1 MMKDKSKI
9 TIAVDGHSSCGKSTV
24 AKAIAKELSLIYI
37 DTGAMYRAVTLFALR
52 KGLVTEGKVDEE
64 GLAAC
69 MDDIKVEFRKNEA
82 GGLDTYLNGE
92 NVEKEIRQIV
102 VSSHV
107 SAVSSLA
114 FVRKRLVS
122 LQQEMGRSGGVILDG
137 RDIGTVVFPNADLK
151 IFMTAS
157 PEIRAE
163 RRYKEMIA
171 KGDKV
176 SLEEILENVK
186 ARDHADSTRKES
198 PLAKADDAVVLDNS
212 DLDPQGQ
219 MDWIMDRLRERN
231 LI

>member
-1 MMKDKSKI
+1 MKDKSKI

-37 DTGAMYRAVTLFALR
+37 DTGAMYRAVTLYAMR
-52 KGLVTEGKVDEE
+52 NHLVTEGKVDED
-64 GLAAC
+64 GLAAR
-69 MDDIKVEFRKNEA
+69 MDDIKVEFRKNES
-82 GGLDTYLNGE
+82 GGLDAYLNGE

-102 VSSHV
+102 VSNHV
-107 SAVSSLA
+107 SSVSSLA
-114 FVRKRLVS
+114 FVRRRLVS

-176 SLEEILENVK
+176 SFEEILENVK

-198 PLAKADDAVVLDNS
+198 PLVKADDAVVLDNS
-212 DLDPQGQ
+212 TLDPQGQ

-231 LI
+231 LL

>member
-1 MMKDKSKI
+1 M
-9 TIAVDGHSSCGKSTV
+9 
-24 AKAIAKELSLIYI
+24 
-37 DTGAMYRAVTLFALR
+37 
-52 KGLVTEGKVDEE
+52 
-64 GLAAC
+64 
-69 MDDIKVEFRKNEA
+69 
-82 GGLDTYLNGE
+82 
-92 NVEKEIRQIV
+92 
-102 VSSHV
+102 
-107 SAVSSLA
+107 
-114 FVRKRLVS
+114 
-122 LQQEMGRSGGVILDG
+122 
-137 RDIGTVVFPNADLK
+137 VFPNADLK

-198 PLAKADDAVVLDNS
+198 PLVKADDAVVLDNS